1 MKKLINL
8 DKKVEVLMPRHLD
21 MPKQASESWVV
32 LLSQQLIIW
41 IKQVDSKEHFCSAEK
56 MNLLFWINSDKALQ
70 LMKHT

>member
-8 DKKVEVLMPRHLD
+8 DKKVEVQMPRHLD

-41 IKQVDSKEHFCSAEK
+41 IKQADS
-56 MNLLFWINSDKALQ
+56 
-70 LMKHT
+70 